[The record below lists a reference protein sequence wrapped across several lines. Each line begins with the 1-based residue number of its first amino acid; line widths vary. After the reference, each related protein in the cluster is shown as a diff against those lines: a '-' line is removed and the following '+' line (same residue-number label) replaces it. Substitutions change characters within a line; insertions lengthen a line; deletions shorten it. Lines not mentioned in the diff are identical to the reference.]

1 MVPMAAGC
9 VQVAALLHCAALATP
24 LPTHSDQLWRA
35 RLSGFPAGVDK
46 RPFPWTGL
54 GFRLLGR
61 DAIDF
66 HFPSECIYLLFQDH
80 LRDNYFN
87 LVPEDDIAVEPEEA
101 GDYEP
106 VSAVKREAG
115 GEEQEQDQYQGVRGM
130 WGKRGPKMREIRR
143 WGKRRQQLDTVQ
155 ID

>member
-1 MVPMAAGC
+1 M
-9 VQVAALLHCAALATP
+9 H
-24 LPTHSDQLWRA
+24 
-35 RLSGFPAGVDK
+35 LSGD
-46 RPFPWTGL
+46 
-54 GFRLLGR
+54 
-61 DAIDF
+61 
-66 HFPSECIYLLFQDH
+66 LLFQDH
-80 LRDNYFN
+80 LRNNYFN
-87 LVPEDDIAVEPEEA
+87 LVPEDDIAVEPEDG

-155 ID
+155 IDS

>member
-1 MVPMAAGC
+1 M
-9 VQVAALLHCAALATP
+9 H
-24 LPTHSDQLWRA
+24 
-35 RLSGFPAGVDK
+35 LSGD
-46 RPFPWTGL
+46 
-54 GFRLLGR
+54 
-61 DAIDF
+61 
-66 HFPSECIYLLFQDH
+66 LLFQDH
-80 LRDNYFN
+80 LRNNYFN

-130 WGKRGPKMREIRR
+130 WGKRCPKMREIRR